1 MDTGDRFGSLRLSLG
16 RARWRLQPH
25 SPEPLVSILI
35 PTYNRGELLASR
47 TLPSVLR
54 QTYPRWEAVVVG
66 DACTDDTGERIAA
79 LGDPRIRFVNLET
92 RGEYPEDPLYRWM
105 VAGTAPANRAL
116 KLARG
121 EWLGGLDDDEVLT
134 DDHIEVL
141 LRLAAE
147 HPEAEFVYGAADW
160 QRSPTEWLRIG
171 KPPLKAENL
180 THSAFLYRSYLRFLK
195 YDVSAWKLR
204 IGGDAHLW
212 NRMAKLEV
220 RYAFLDRIVCQS
232 PLRPGEDL
240 AGQRAAERR
249 SQQHHAA
256 SGTARP

>member
-1 MDTGDRFGSLRLSLG
+1 MGTGDRFGSLRLSLG
-16 RARWRLQPH
+16 RARWRIRSH
-25 SPEPLVSILI
+25 SSKPLVSIMI
-35 PTYNRGELLASR
+35 PTYNRGELLAAR

-54 QTYPRWEAVVVG
+54 QTYPNWEAVVVG
-66 DACTDDTGERIAA
+66 DACTDDTAERIAA
-79 LGDPRIRFVNLET
+79 LGDPRIRFVNLQK

-116 KLARG
+116 DLARG

-147 HPEAEFVYGAADW
+147 HPDAEFVYGAADW

-171 KPPLKAENL
+171 KPPLQAENL
-180 THSAFLYRSYLRFLK
+180 THSAYLYRSYLRFLK
-195 YDVSAWKLR
+195 YDITAWKEG
-204 IGGDAHLW
+204 IGADAHMW
-212 NRMAKLEV
+212 KRMARLGV
-220 RYAFLDRIVCQS
+220 RYAFTDRVVCAS

-240 AGQRAAERR
+240 AGMRAAESR
-249 SQQHHAA
+249 SRAYHAGFEA
-256 SGTARP
+256 PGP